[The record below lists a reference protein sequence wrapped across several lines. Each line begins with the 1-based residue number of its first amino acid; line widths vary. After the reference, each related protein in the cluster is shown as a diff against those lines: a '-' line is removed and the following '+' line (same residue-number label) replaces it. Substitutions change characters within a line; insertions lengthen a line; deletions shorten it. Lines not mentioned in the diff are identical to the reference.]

1 MAVFSKYR
9 NILSISKTASK
20 YSTKST
26 RLASIQRGHLKLEKN
41 AFKKNEHSRKYFS
54 KILVTQIRSQQTNAN
69 NNEELTQKPL
79 IKTSFLYSLSVAMG
93 GIFGVLTGYWLMTD
107 ESQIENDNESI
118 RATNVYESTKVVSI
132 LDDF

>member
-9 NILSISKTASK
+9 NILSLSKTASK
-20 YSTKST
+20 YSTKS
-26 RLASIQRGHLKLEKN
+26 IQRGHLRLETN
-41 AFKKNEHSRKYFS
+41 AFKKNEHSRKYFN

-69 NNEELTQKPL
+69 NNEELTRKPL

-93 GIFGVLTGYWLMTD
+93 GIFGILTGYWLMTD

-118 RATNVYESTKVVSI
+118 RATNVYESTRVVSI
-132 LDDF
+132 FIR

>member
-9 NILSISKTASK
+9 NILSFSKTASK
-20 YSTKST
+20 YST
-26 RLASIQRGHLKLEKN
+26 IQRGHLRLETN
-41 AFKKNEHSRKYFS
+41 AFKKNEHSRKYFN

-69 NNEELTQKPL
+69 NNEELARKPL

-93 GIFGVLTGYWLMTD
+93 GIFGILTGYWLMTD

-118 RATNVYESTKVVSI
+118 RATNVYESTRVVSI
-132 LDDF
+132 FIR

>member
-9 NILSISKTASK
+9 NILSFSKTASK
-20 YSTKST
+20 YSTKS
-26 RLASIQRGHLKLEKN
+26 IQRGHLRLETN
-41 AFKKNEHSRKYFS
+41 AFKKNEHSRKYFN

-69 NNEELTQKPL
+69 NNEELARKPL

-93 GIFGVLTGYWLMTD
+93 GIFGILTGYWLMTD

-118 RATNVYESTKVVSI
+118 RATKVYESTRVVSI
-132 LDDF
+132 FIR